1 MMKCLKSYSR
11 QSEHYNKGQE
21 YNMNPATADENEAYF
36 GEKLWSRGSKGKG
49 KAKAKTKAKTEAKT
63 EKAEKTEA
71 AKAPAKKSTKKAN
84 K

>member
-11 QSEHYNKGQE
+11 QSEHYNEGQE

-36 GEKLWSRGSKGKG
+36 GETLWDRGSKSKG
-49 KAKAKTKAKTEAKT
+49 KAKAKAKAKAKPEAT
-63 EKAEKTEA
+63 PEKAEA
-71 AKAPAKKSTKKAN
+71 PKAPAKKSTKKAN

>member
-1 MMKCLKSYSR
+1 MKCLKSYSR
-11 QSEHYNKGQE
+11 QSEHYNEGQE

-49 KAKAKTKAKTEAKT
+49 KAKAKTEATPKA
-63 EKAEKTEA
+63 AEGT
-71 AKAPAKKSTKKAN
+71 KAPAKTSTKKAN